1 MKELIEHYDL
11 LIEEN
16 NDPVLDPKPLRDY
29 MDRWDGALFLQKME
43 LSATKR
49 VLEIGVGTGRIAL
62 RTVPHCGDFCGI
74 DLSPKTVL
82 RAREH
87 LINHPNATVVCG
99 DFDI

>member
-1 MKELIEHYDL
+1 MKDLIKHYDL

-29 MDRWDGALFLQKME
+29 MDLWDGTLFLQRME
-43 LSATKR
+43 LSAAKR

-62 RTVPHCGDFCGI
+62 RVVPHCGDFCGI

-87 LINHPNATVVCG
+87 LLAHPNARS
-99 DFDI
+99 FAEIS